1 MQHFFSE
8 YVSTVLP
15 TVPPASTET
24 TDRRFIAVGSGGGG
38 GVDGGGVGR
47 GGGGGGRTDQEL
59 ESSTVTSLSS
69 PLGRYLND
77 LHIGTG
83 RGRSIV
89 EKRA

>member
-1 MQHFFSE
+1 M
-8 YVSTVLP
+8 
-15 TVPPASTET
+15 PPASTET

-38 GVDGGGVGR
+38 GVDGGGVGS
-47 GGGGGGRTDQEL
+47 GGGGGRTDQEL

-77 LHIGTG
+77 LHTGTG